1 MRVVYADTLFIT
13 NFIMNY
19 FILLATAKICDAP
32 AKRRRL
38 AAAAALGGGYAVA
51 AAIPAA
57 GFLEAPAVKIAAGV
71 LLALCAFGGR
81 AGFARAALVF
91 FAVSATAAGAALAV
105 SLLGGGELFAPVSLK
120 ILLPSFAV
128 CYAAVTLVFRRAA
141 RRTGGTVSVTLR
153 LSGRETRLRAL
164 LDNGN
169 SLRDPVTGKRVL
181 VAGLGDLTPLFPRGA
196 REAIADAVRLGA
208 VRAMEALGDG
218 EVRFRLIP
226 YSSVGV
232 EGGLLLAF
240 RPDAAEIGGERRDG
254 LLVAISPNSVSD
266 NGTYSALMGA

>member
-19 FILLATAKICDAP
+19 FLLLATAKICDAP

-38 AAAAALGGGYAVA
+38 AASAALGGVYAVA

-57 GFLEAPAVKIAAGV
+57 GFLENPAVKIAVGV

-91 FAVSATAAGAALAV
+91 FAVSAAAAGAALAA
-105 SLLGGGELFAPVSLK
+105 SLLGGDILEPINLK
-120 ILLPSFAV
+120 ILLSSFAV
-128 CYAAVTLVFRRAA
+128 CYAVVTLVFRRAA
-141 RRTGGTVSVTLR
+141 RQKGGTVAVTLR

-169 SLRDPVTGKRVL
+169 SLRDPVTGKQVL

-208 VRAMEALGDG
+208 VRAMEALGDE

-232 EGGLLLAF
+232 EGGMLLAF
-240 RPDAAEIGGERRDG
+240 RPDAAEVGGERRDG